1 MAKGAPKGN
10 TNARKET
17 TGRRLVVYL
26 TADEL
31 SLLRY
36 VQEKHE
42 GDTSDS
48 ACLDLA
54 RKAAKAGINN
64 LLNPEYYEIATKRVL
79 NEERNKKM
87 AEQKQ
92 FQAAIKKALNAFI
105 ESSDFEAGCTSATK
119 ASWGG
124 SGYSVELFTDGTWR
138 VLWDNAIGNKYETPG
153 VILRLPAINDDEYQ
167 QLVVEEEMEEDEF
180 FNLGFGNEYDDL
192 AKELRDQLSDD
203 FAMRYSN

>member
-1 MAKGAPKGN
+1 M
-10 TNARKET
+10 E
-17 TGRRLVVYL
+17 
-26 TADEL
+26 
-31 SLLRY
+31 LLRTVSLSENKDKY
-36 VQEKHE
+36 AIIGIDPDKRTVRWVEPTENKDFYTSRQAAHRRREQLEEQAMQAQELKE
-42 GDTSDS
+42 F
-48 ACLDLA
+48 
-54 RKAAKAGINN
+54 K
-64 LLNPEYYEIATKRVL
+64 
-79 NEERNKKM
+79 
-87 AEQKQ
+87 
-92 FQAAIKKALNAFI
+92 AAIKATLNAFI

-153 VILRLPAINDDEYQ
+153 VILSLPAINDDEYQ

-192 AKELRDQLSDD
+192 AKELRDHLSDD